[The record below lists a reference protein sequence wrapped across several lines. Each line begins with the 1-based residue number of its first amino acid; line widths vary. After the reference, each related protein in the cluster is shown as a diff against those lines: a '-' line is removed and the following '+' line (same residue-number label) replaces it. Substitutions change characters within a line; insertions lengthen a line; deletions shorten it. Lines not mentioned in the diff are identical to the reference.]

1 MMAFNGPQ
9 KSVIAWR
16 GYSSMVPVALRMIW
30 EAKGRF
36 AIAVLGIAFSVM
48 LMLFLLGVYQGVK
61 FGSKSYV
68 LQTQAEVWVS
78 QRNTR
83 NLIKTSSFLPANLAN
98 SLRQVDGV
106 QRVDGLLRA
115 IAPAEF
121 PDKTVTLYLFGFD
134 PATQIG
140 APEISSGTS
149 NLQANEII
157 LDRAF
162 MATHRLK
169 LGDFLSL
176 QGYDF
181 KIVGMSRGT
190 NLIVGQF
197 AFMSLDDVP
206 RLLGLRNVRSFFLLS
221 LDSDSSEILSRL
233 EAQFPNLVFI
243 PKQQFAENNVEEMEI
258 GILPILWTIVLF
270 GGITGGTVIVLMM
283 YTSVL
288 EKREDYAMLK
298 SVGASQTFLGTLVLK
313 QSMLAAFLGFAIGL
327 MVDISFAPLL
337 TEFIP
342 SLLLVFTWQD
352 ASVVLVGCLILG
364 AIGTWVPIRTLKNIY
379 PAEVFRA

>member
-1 MMAFNGPQ
+1 
-9 KSVIAWR
+9 
-16 GYSSMVPVALRMIW
+16 MVPVAWRMIW

-68 LQTQAEVWVS
+68 LHTQAEVWVS

-83 NLIKTSSFLPANLAN
+83 NLIKTSSFLPETLGN
-98 SLRQVDGV
+98 SLRQVEGV
-106 QRVDGLLRA
+106 KSVDGLLRT

-121 PDKTVTLYLFGFD
+121 PDKTITLYIFGFD
-134 PATQIG
+134 SESQIG

-149 NLQANEII
+149 NLQPQEII

-162 MATHRLK
+162 TATHNLK
-169 LGDFLSL
+169 LGDSLSL
-176 QGYDF
+176 QGYPF
-181 KIVGMSRGT
+181 KIVGISRGT

-197 AFMSLDDVP
+197 AFTRLDEIP
-206 RLLGLRNVRSFFLLS
+206 RLLGLRNVRSFFLLN
-221 LDSDSSEILSRL
+221 LDSDSPEIISRL
-233 EAQFPNLVFI
+233 EAKFPDLVFI

-258 GILPILWTIVLF
+258 GILPILWTIVSF
-270 GGITGGTVIVLMM
+270 GAITGGTVIVLMM

-298 SVGASQTFLGTLVLK
+298 AVGASQNFLITLVLK
-313 QSMLAAFLGFAIGL
+313 QSMLAALLGFSLGL
-327 MVDISFAPLL
+327 IVDITFAPLL
-337 TEFIP
+337 AEVIP
-342 SLLLVFTWQD
+342 SLLFVFTWQD
-352 ASVVLVGCLILG
+352 AAGILVGCLILG
-364 AIGTWVPIRTLKNIY
+364 AIGTLAPIRTLKNIY